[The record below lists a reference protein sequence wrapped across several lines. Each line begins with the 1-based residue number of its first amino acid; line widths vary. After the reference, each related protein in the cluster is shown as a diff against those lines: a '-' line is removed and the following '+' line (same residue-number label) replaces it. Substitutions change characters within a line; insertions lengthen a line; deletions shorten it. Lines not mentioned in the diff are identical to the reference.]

1 MTDLNNLSSEQLL
14 QLYEERKKQEEAA
27 RLESMKHEIQGVK
40 DSLRELDAQYKRD
53 RAALENKLA
62 ELVGKPRRKRSGER
76 AARNEGI
83 SNRVL
88 EIIQSHG
95 EISTKEIN
103 RILESEGK
111 KPKNLSQSMTYL
123 KKRNQ
128 VMATSRGH
136 YKAI

>member
-1 MTDLNNLSSEQLL
+1 MTDLNNLSSEE
-14 QLYEERKKQEEAA
+14 LYRLFEERKKQEEIQ
-27 RLESMKHEIQGVK
+27 RMESMKHEIQAVK
-40 DSLRELDAQYKRD
+40 DKLRALDMQYKKD
-53 RAALENKLA
+53 RAELEAQLA
-62 ELVGKPRRKRSGER
+62 GFGLKARRKRSD
-76 AARNEGI
+76 AAGRNEGI

-88 EIIQSHG
+88 EIIQAHG

-103 RILESEGK
+103 RILDAEGK

-128 VMATSRGH
+128 VVAIGRGM